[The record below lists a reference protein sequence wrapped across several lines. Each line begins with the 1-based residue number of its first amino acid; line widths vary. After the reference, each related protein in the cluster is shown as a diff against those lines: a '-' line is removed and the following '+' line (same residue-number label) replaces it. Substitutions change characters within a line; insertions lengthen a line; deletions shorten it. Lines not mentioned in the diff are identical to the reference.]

1 MARQEKVRLG
11 DLLVN
16 AKLITQEQLESA
28 LAQQR
33 GSGRRLGRVLVDN
46 KFISEVQISEALA
59 KQFDIVF
66 IDLKR
71 YNLDPDLVR
80 LLPEDQARRYRS
92 IVLDAHEGVITVGM
106 ADPPDQSA
114 IDEVSR
120 LLKHQIAVVVVTEGQ
135 VLESIDR
142 GYRRTDDIGGQMY
155 GRTVMA
161 GREPSTT
168 STGNHS
174 EASAEV
180 SVSKQIQA
188 IFETALRERASDVH
202 IERHDKTYSH
212 RLRVDGVLV
221 SGIALPYKITEGLA
235 LRLKLMAELDIVE
248 KRLPLSG
255 RFHVRV
261 GERAVEVRISVCPV
275 GNGESMVLHLSAQDE
290 QRTTLDSLGMPEL
303 MVARLR
309 EILARGKGMLLLTGP
324 AGSGKST
331 TLLAALAELDAD
343 NLKIVSVENPIE
355 HQDSK
360 HYQLQVDV
368 LGGLDFSAAVQAAL
382 HQDPDVLVLHEMPNG
397 NVLHSALHAAIDGKK
412 VFAAMNG
419 YDAVSALCQFNEH
432 GLPRFMAV
440 SAVQAVLAQH
450 LLRRVC
456 GHCGALHTLTHQE
469 LAWLNMEGLSAD
481 QLGVVKHGKGCVQCH
496 GTGFHG
502 RIAVFELLEMRQALV
517 DAAAHDSASAYM
529 SEAAKQLQGKR
540 LTEQAL
546 RLAQQGQTSL
556 SEVIRLSNRHPA

>member
-1 MARQEKVRLG
+1 MARPEKVRLG

-16 AKLITQEQLESA
+16 AKLITQEQLDSA

-46 KFISEVQISEALA
+46 KFISEVLISEALA
-59 KQFDIVF
+59 KQFDIAF

-106 ADPPDQSA
+106 ADPTDQAA
-114 IDEVSR
+114 IDEVAR

-155 GRTVMA
+155 GRTA
-161 GREPSTT
+161 QSGRES
-168 STGNHS
+168 SAASSGNQ
-174 EASAEV
+174 ADITVEV

-188 IFETALRERASDVH
+188 LFETALRERASDIH

-221 SGIALPYKITEGLA
+221 SGIALPYKITEGVA
-235 LRLKLMAELDIVE
+235 LRLKLMAELNIVE
-248 KRLPLSG
+248 KRLPVSG
-255 RFHVRV
+255 RFHVRA
-261 GERAVEVRISVCPV
+261 GERAVDVRVSVCPLRS
-275 GNGESMVLHLSAQDE
+275 GESMVLHLSAQDE
-290 QRTTLDSLGMPEL
+290 QRTTLDSLGMPEP

-309 EILARGKGMLLLTGP
+309 EILARGNGMLLLTGP
-324 AGSGKST
+324 TGSGKST
-331 TLLAALAELDAD
+331 TLLAALAELNA
-343 NLKIVSVENPIE
+343 NNFKVVSVEDPIE
-355 HQDSK
+355 HHNPK
-360 HYQLQVDV
+360 FYQLQVDV
-368 LGGLDFSAAVQAAL
+368 LGGLEFSAALHAAL
-382 HQDPDVLVLHEMPNG
+382 HQDPDVLVLHEMPSG
-397 NVLHSALHAAIDGKK
+397 EVLRSAIHAASGGKK

-419 YDAVSALCQFNEH
+419 YDAASALCQFNAH
-432 GLPRFMAV
+432 GLSRFMAA
-440 SAVQAVLAQH
+440 SAIQAVLAQH

-456 GHCGALHTLTHQE
+456 GHCAAAHTLTHQE
-469 LAWLNMEGLSAD
+469 LAWLSMEGLSAD
-481 QLGVVKHGKGCVQCH
+481 QLGVLKQGKGCVQCH

-502 RIAVFELLEMRQALV
+502 RIAVFELLELRQALV
-517 DAAAHDSASAYM
+517 DAAAHDSPSAYIT
-529 SEAAKQLQGKR
+529 EAGKQLQGKR
-540 LTEQAL
+540 LAEQAL

-556 SEVIRLSNRHPA
+556 SEVMRLSNRHPA